1 MQRVFNRELSWTYH
15 MNIIEGSTE
24 TFLYKT
30 ENGHLY
36 TMKQKE
42 GKVYDWKDEGAYT
55 IANNILTVTKDSG
68 KVKRYLKIK

>member
-15 MNIIEGSTE
+15 MNIIEGS
-24 TFLYKT
+24 T

>member
-1 MQRVFNRELSWTYH
+1 
-15 MNIIEGSTE
+15 MNIIEGS
-24 TFLYKT
+24 T